1 VIDMFSELFL
11 QAGIDHRIQR
21 LLREAE
27 RDRMAGAAT
36 ARAEQVNELSHP
48 QRGKV
53 RPKRAARAL
62 PASQVSTSG
71 AAAR

>member
-1 VIDMFSELFL
+1 MFSELFL

-36 ARAEQVNELSHP
+36 ARAEQLSCLI
-48 QRGKV
+48 RS
-53 RPKRAARAL
+53 AARSV
-62 PASQVSTSG
+62 PSVPHVPCP
-71 AAAR
+71 RVR